1 MKKVFA
7 FVCAALLV
15 SVSIAN
21 AASHRHRH
29 YGYRGGGTA
38 AAAHFQNQFN
48 KTPTDSCDRRKQ
60 PARAGS
66 AFNHKSWLKPS

>member
-7 FVCAALLV
+7 FVCAALVV

-21 AASHRHRH
+21 AASHRNRH

-48 KTPTDSCDRRKQ
+48 KNTY
-60 PARAGS
+60 
-66 AFNHKSWLKPS
+66 

>member
-7 FVCAALLV
+7 FLCAALV
-15 SVSIAN
+15 ASVSIAN

-29 YGYRGGGTA
+29 YYGYRGGGTA

-48 KTPTDSCDRRKQ
+48 KNTY
-60 PARAGS
+60 
-66 AFNHKSWLKPS
+66 

>member
-7 FVCAALLV
+7 LVCAALIA

-29 YGYRGGGTA
+29 YGLHGGGTA

-48 KTPTDSCDRRKQ
+48 KNTY
-60 PARAGS
+60 
-66 AFNHKSWLKPS
+66 